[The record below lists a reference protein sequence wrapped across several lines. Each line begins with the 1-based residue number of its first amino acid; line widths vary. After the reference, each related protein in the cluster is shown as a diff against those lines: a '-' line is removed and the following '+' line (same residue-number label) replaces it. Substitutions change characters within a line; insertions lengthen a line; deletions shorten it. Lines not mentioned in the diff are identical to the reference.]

1 MTLSIHGTG
10 RNLVLLLSSSY
21 MIIEGNRRRTCSCS
35 CSFRLFSRMQYD
47 F

>member
-10 RNLVLLLSSSY
+10 RNLVLLLSSY

-35 CSFRLFSRMQYD
+35 FRSFTCMQYD

>member
-10 RNLVLLLSSSY
+10 RNLVLLLSSY
-21 MIIEGNRRRTCSCS
+21 MIIEGNRRRTCS
-35 CSFRLFSRMQYD
+35 FRSFSRFQYD